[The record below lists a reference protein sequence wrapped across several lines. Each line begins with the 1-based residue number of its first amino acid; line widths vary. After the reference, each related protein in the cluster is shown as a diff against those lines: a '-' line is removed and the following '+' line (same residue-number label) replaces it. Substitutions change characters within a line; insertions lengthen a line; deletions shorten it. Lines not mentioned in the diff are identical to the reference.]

1 MASGSVLQAPRIVFI
16 PLTNVTINSSGTTDL
31 DLASYIPNGYGLWS
45 VNVTIASGGNFYQ
58 LPWLNANGQSTR
70 VEMAP
75 ISSSQLTKIR
85 IRDFVGGWGTT
96 SVYITAFLKHT

>member
-1 MASGSVLQAPRIVFI
+1 MATGSVSQAPMFVFI
-16 PLTNVTINSSGTTDL
+16 TLTGVTITDNGITDL
-31 DLASYIPNGYGLWS
+31 DLTSYIPAGYGLWS

-75 ISSSQLTKIR
+75 ISSNQLTKIR
-85 IRDFVGGWGTT
+85 IRDYVTGWGTT
-96 SVYITAFLKHT
+96 SLYITAFLKHT